1 MDRETD
7 LPEPRGLLFP
17 AKYIAMFIRCLPA
30 VDLGLTFDCIAWITK
45 TIFCF
50 PSRTK
55 CRAMGVAGGQGGL
68 NLFCISPSQPFSEEL
83 I

>member
-7 LPEPRGLLFP
+7 SHEPRGLLFP

-30 VDLGLTFDCIAWITK
+30 VDLGLVFDCIAWITK

-55 CRAMGVAGGQGGL
+55 WELAGGQGGL
-68 NLFCISPSQPFSEEL
+68 NLFCTSPSLPCSEEP